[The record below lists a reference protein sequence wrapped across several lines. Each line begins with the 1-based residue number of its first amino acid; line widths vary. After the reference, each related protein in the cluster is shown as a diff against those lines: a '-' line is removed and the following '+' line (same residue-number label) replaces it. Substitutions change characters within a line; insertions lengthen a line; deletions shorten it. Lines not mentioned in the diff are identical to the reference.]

1 MNSVSVMGIGTAVPP
16 HGIDQVSA
24 AHFASLLAAH
34 DAEQARRVAVLYRRS
49 GVRNRHL
56 ALLDGA
62 PKVGDE
68 PRQRQTLFEPVDP
81 GDPASRLGPG
91 TARRMGHYEQRAAP
105 LAAEAVTSALAAAG
119 VPPGAITHLVTISCT
134 GFAAPGV
141 DIALI
146 QGLGLDA
153 GVSRANIG
161 FMGCQGALN
170 GLRVATALARTDPR
184 ARVLLCA
191 VELCGLHL
199 QYTDETDGIVANS
212 LFADGAAAAVIST
225 GGSDSTWRLAASGAA
240 VLPDSLDAMTWA
252 IGDHGFTMT
261 LSPRVPSLIEEHL
274 RPWTEAWLG
283 RHGLS
288 LADVGSWAIHPGG
301 TRIVSAVEAALGLD
315 QSAGTVAR
323 EILAEHGNMSSPTVL
338 FVLKRLMERDARRPC
353 VALAFGPGLS
363 VEAALLT

>member
-1 MNSVSVMGIGTAVPP
+1 
-16 HGIDQVSA
+16 
-24 AHFASLLAAH
+24 
-34 DAEQARRVAVLYRRS
+34 
-49 GVRNRHL
+49 
-56 ALLDGA
+56 
-62 PKVGDE
+62 
-68 PRQRQTLFEPVDP
+68 
-81 GDPASRLGPG
+81 
-91 TARRMGHYEQRAAP
+91 
-105 LAAEAVTSALAAAG
+105 
-119 VPPGAITHLVTISCT
+119 
-134 GFAAPGV
+134 
-141 DIALI
+141 
-146 QGLGLDA
+146 
-153 GVSRANIG
+153 
-161 FMGCQGALN
+161 
-170 GLRVATALARTDPR
+170 
-184 ARVLLCA
+184 
-191 VELCGLHL
+191 
-199 QYTDETDGIVANS
+199 
-212 LFADGAAAAVIST
+212 
-225 GGSDSTWRLAASGAA
+225 
-240 VLPDSLDAMTWA
+240 MTWA